1 MAYKKRFDTSSA
13 YGQLII
19 LVFLPICVL
28 AAVGGILVFHE
39 TMRASESE
47 QEALAE
53 AVLIRYKPMV
63 TELIPELLEQEREQ
77 LKDNKKTAKQIVG
90 GVASASQNALETSIN
105 NSQLPLSQVHSD
117 HYIGASGGS
126 LNSAVLS
133 EQALGGIKTPSA
145 SSAIILDESR
155 AIDAN
160 RSNSTVVPKGA
171 MATLVAIRDKL
182 SRMQSEQHVQRIAI
196 INEDNQVLATV
207 GYGVDE
213 AWPMIDASQN
223 FLSQQETPIGTSYG
237 SVLGEF
243 EGQRLWLLVDMD
255 NEPLYIARY
264 RIAMALVIT
273 GLLTLLILL
282 LSLNIYAKRWIA
294 PIYEL
299 RLQLQR
305 THADN
310 LYKPI
315 PVESDGELNLL
326 QQDLVKTLRR
336 LHSSFQELKDHAEQ
350 TEDDLRLAFDEMEM
364 QNISIRNSR
373 DAAISTSQ
381 AKSAFLANISHELRT
396 PLNSIDGFIN
406 LLARHGELNAEQDLY
421 VQTIR
426 KSSAH
431 LLALVNDVLDFSKIE
446 AGKLLLDR
454 HEFDLYDTVYDV
466 VDMLSPVSA
475 EKGLRVAVLFYNDV
489 PMRIIGDALR
499 LKQIL
504 TNIVGNAIKFTDTGD
519 VVVRVSLDD
528 YQDNYLMI
536 SVQDSGKGISEA
548 DQKML
553 FQSFSQGDPSI
564 TRQYGGS
571 GLGLVISKQLTRL
584 MGGDIGFY
592 DNAQENIA
600 NQGATFWFRMPT
612 HVDVLEAET
621 GQTIA
626 LPVLAPLASPTDEF
640 HILVWINHAASRQVL
655 KASLQNLPI
664 HLTQANS
671 LPGVLE
677 SLKERGNYWDW
688 VIVDNDTQ
696 DDMMALLKQIRL
708 HYQGKLAVFGYQVTA
723 DQALL
728 NRYHANILYEPLDKR
743 QLYAML
749 DTQKKTLP
757 VQNQMPRW
765 HGVTVLAVDDHL
777 PNLLVLDALL
787 SEFGI
792 NVITANSGFDAI
804 EIISKQQTKH
814 HKTAKTAQQSLSNKT
829 QLSKAEARAQV
840 SKTTTHSN
848 VNIHNNVDDK
858 TRTDDKDNI
867 DLIFMDIQMP
877 RMSGREAA
885 QQIRN
890 IENPDSRI
898 PIIALTAHG
907 LADERDKLIASGI
920 DDYVGKPISQPQLL
934 QVLQKWLDR
943 PATSERYALPN
954 PSDSAPDELPIDTH
968 TQSLSQ
974 MPLST
979 QNVSALNTS
988 TLNISVSDSLAD
1000 TLTTPKTAPK
1010 KTPKLLTQNMTSN
1023 YGDSHYQ
1030 NTNVPISTRK
1040 PGMRK
1045 DHNISRPLSLK
1056 KIRDN
1061 YLRDSQ
1067 PRDDYL
1073 REPQRVTQPR
1083 YQEVQHPES
1092 NVIAGQGQQSL
1103 DYQPSDSSLN
1113 SSAIAELA
1121 VLDWQDALTRSAN
1134 KPDLAATLVIMML
1147 DTIANEKEALAQA
1160 WQDRDRN
1167 ELSQI
1172 AHRILGA
1179 SRYTGVPQLR
1189 QASQDLEDKCLLN
1202 IQHTTPAQF
1211 AMLKPYY
1218 ETLMLALTNLQTL
1231 DLDPYP
1237 ELSFHRLSENDMT
1250 WKMI

>member
-19 LVFLPICVL
+19 LVFVPICLL
-28 AAVGGILVFHE
+28 AAVGGILVFYE
-39 TMRASESE
+39 TMRASNSE
-47 QEALAE
+47 QKALAE

-63 TELIPELLEQEREQ
+63 IELIPTLLEQQRNQ
-77 LKDNKKTAKQIVG
+77 VIDNT
-90 GVASASQNALETSIN
+90 QNAQRMINAIESAKRAALESSIPVDQQP
-105 NSQLPLSQVHSD
+105 SLLGSVKQSSLSKPP
-117 HYIGASGGS
+117 I
-126 LNSAVLS
+126 LS
-133 EQALGGIKTPSA
+133 EKTLAVIDSPSLQ
-145 SSAIILDESR
+145 SSLTGDTTQSNTDTAAQGAITS
-155 AIDAN
+155 
-160 RSNSTVVPKGA
+160 
-171 MATLVAIRDKL
+171 LVTIRDKL
-182 SRMQSEQHVQRIAI
+182 SRMQSEQHIQRIAI
-196 INEDNQVLATV
+196 INDNNQVLATV
-207 GYGVDE
+207 GFGVE
-213 AWPMIDASQN
+213 QAWPIIDTTKG
-223 FLSQQETPIGTSYG
+223 FLSKQATPIGSAYG
-237 SVLGEF
+237 SILGEF
-243 EGQRLWLLVDMD
+243 DGQKLWLLVDMD

-273 GLLTLLILL
+273 GLFTILILL

-305 THADN
+305 THVDN

-326 QQDLVKTLRR
+326 QQDLVRTLRR
-336 LHSSFQELKDHAEQ
+336 LHSSFQELKNHAEQ

-364 QNISIRNSR
+364 QNISIRNAR

-406 LLARHGELNAEQDLY
+406 LLARHGDLSSEQDLY

-454 HEFDLYDTVYDV
+454 HEFDLYDTIYDV

-475 EKGLRVAVLFYNDV
+475 EKGLRTAVLFYNDV
-489 PMRIIGDALR
+489 PMRINGDALR

-504 TNIVGNAIKFTDTGD
+504 TNIVGNAIKFTDSGG

-528 YQDNYLMI
+528 HQDNYLMI
-536 SVQDSGKGISEA
+536 SVQDSGKGISLA

-564 TRQYGGS
+564 TRQYGGT

-600 NQGATFWFRMPT
+600 KHGATFWFRMPAHIEVST
-612 HVDVLEAET
+612 AVT
-621 GQTIA
+621 GQAIA
-626 LPVLAPLASPTDEF
+626 LPMLQPLAGAKEEL
-640 HILVWINHAASRQVL
+640 HILVWINHNASRQVL

-664 HLTQANS
+664 KLTQANS

-677 SLKERGNYWDW
+677 SLKEQGNYWDW

-708 HYQGKLAVFGYQVTA
+708 HYQGKLAVFGYQVAA

-728 NRYHANILYEPLDKR
+728 NRYHATILYEPLDKR

-749 DTQKKTLP
+749 DTQKKTVSTKEQLP
-757 VQNQMPRW
+757 IWQ
-765 HGVTVLAVDDHL
+765 GVTVLAVDDHL

-787 SEFGI
+787 SELGI
-792 NVITANSGFDAI
+792 TVITASSGFEAI
-804 EIISKQQTKH
+804 EIISQQQSKKDKIVKSQSTSHSKPQ
-814 HKTAKTAQQSLSNKT
+814 AQSLSNKT
-829 QLSKAEARAQV
+829 QIAKAEMRD
-840 SKTTTHSN
+840 K
-848 VNIHNNVDDK
+848 VNKERLNKPIAGTSTEDK
-858 TRTDDKDNI
+858 AYIK
-867 DLIFMDIQMP
+867 LIFMDIQMP
-877 RMSGREAA
+877 RMSGRAA
-885 QQIRN
+885 AEQIRK
-890 IENPDSRI
+890 IESADDHI

-934 QVLQKWLDR
+934 QVLQKWLGRADNSNSASLIMNHAIPTSLSLANVADHSLSTNQDASADSSATISGLNR
-943 PATSERYALPN
+943 RVVDSKSRDTSMATSAK
-954 PSDSAPDELPIDTH
+954 DTIL
-968 TQSLSQ
+968 QA
-974 MPLST
+974 
-979 QNVSALNTS
+979 N
-988 TLNISVSDSLAD
+988 
-1000 TLTTPKTAPK
+1000 K
-1010 KTPKLLTQNMTSN
+1010 KML
-1023 YGDSHYQ
+1023 
-1030 NTNVPISTRK
+1030 
-1040 PGMRK
+1040 
-1045 DHNISRPLSLK
+1045 RPLSLK
-1056 KIRDN
+1056 K
-1061 YLRDSQ
+1061 L
-1067 PRDDYL
+1067 RDDYL
-1073 REPQRVTQPR
+1073 SENKASKSRSP
-1083 YQEVQHPES
+1083 S
-1092 NVIAGQGQQSL
+1092 NHQLDSQLKIEQAYHSISNILAPYKSL
-1103 DYQPSDSSLN
+1103 AYLPNNNSLN
-1113 SSAIAELA
+1113 EALNEQTLESQNQSALGNDIDTELINEPTLNAISDIEPKLEQNLA
-1121 VLDWQDALTRSAN
+1121 VLSWEDALIRAAN
-1134 KPDLAATLVIMML
+1134 KPDLAAKLITMML
-1147 DTIANEKEALAQA
+1147 DTIADEKEALAQA
-1160 WQDRDRN
+1160 WQARDRQ
-1167 ELSQI
+1167 ELAQI

-1202 IQHTTPAQF
+1202 LQHTTPAQF

-1218 ETLMLALTNLQTL
+1218 EALLQALIALQTL
-1231 DLDPYP
+1231 DLSAYEPLNYHQ
-1237 ELSFHRLSENDMT
+1237 LNENDMN
-1250 WKMI
+1250 WNMI

>member
-63 TELIPELLEQEREQ
+63 TELIPALLVQERQQSKANEKNSQ
-77 LKDNKKTAKQIVG
+77 DMIDEMA
-90 GVASASQNALETSIN
+90 AASQAALEN
-105 NSQLPLSQVHSD
+105 NIRPEYLPLSQVHSD
-117 HYIGASGGS
+117 HYISARGGRLS
-126 LNSAVLS
+126 STVLS
-133 EQALGGIKTPSA
+133 EEALGGMSTSRL
-145 SSAIILDESR
+145 SSATVIDESLNET
-155 AIDAN
+155 ADA
-160 RSNSTVVPKGA
+160 PQGA
-171 MATLVAIRDKL
+171 MATLVSIRDRL

-196 INEDNQVLATV
+196 INENNQVLATV
-207 GYGVDE
+207 GYGVSE
-213 AWPMIDASQN
+213 SWPLIDASQS
-223 FLSQQETPIGTSYG
+223 FLSQQSTPIGTAYG
-237 SVLGEF
+237 TVLGNF
-243 EGQRLWLLVDMD
+243 EGHRLWLLVDMD

-273 GLLTLLILL
+273 GLFTILILL

-305 THADN
+305 THVDN

-336 LHSSFQELKDHAEQ
+336 LHSSFQDLKDHAEQ

-364 QNISIRNSR
+364 QNISIRNAR
-373 DAAISTSQ
+373 DDAISTSQ

-406 LLARHGELNAEQDLY
+406 LLARHGELNPEQDLY
-421 VQTIR
+421 VHTIR

-446 AGKLLLDR
+446 AGKLVLDR
-454 HEFDLYDTVYDV
+454 HEFDLYDTIYDV

-475 EKGLRVAVLFYNDV
+475 EKGLRMAVLFYNDV
-489 PMRIIGDALR
+489 PMRIVGDALR
-499 LKQIL
+499 LKQVL
-504 TNIVGNAIKFTDTGD
+504 TNLVGNAIKFTDSGD

-528 YQDNYLMI
+528 HRDNHLMI
-536 SVQDSGKGISEA
+536 SVQDSGKGISLA

-564 TRQYGGS
+564 TRQYGGT

-612 HVDVLEAET
+612 HIDVLEAAT

-626 LPVLAPLASPTDEF
+626 LPVLAPLASANDEF
-640 HILVWINHAASRQVL
+640 NVLVWINHIASRQVL
-655 KASLQNLPI
+655 KASLQVLPI
-664 HLTQANS
+664 KLTQANS

-677 SLKERGNYWDW
+677 SLKEHGNYWDW

-696 DDMMALLKQIRL
+696 DDMTALLKQIRL
-708 HYQGKLAVFGYQVTA
+708 HYQGKLAVFGYQVAA

-728 NRYHANILYEPLDKR
+728 NRYHANVLYEPLDKR

-749 DTQKKTLP
+749 DTQKKSEP
-757 VQNQMPRW
+757 VAAQAPRW
-765 HGVTVLAVDDHL
+765 HGITVLAVDDHL

-787 SEFGI
+787 SELGI
-792 NVITANSGFDAI
+792 HVITANSGFDAI
-804 EIISKQQTKH
+804 ELISKQQ
-814 HKTAKTAQQSLSNKT
+814 AKNIKNAKSSQQSLSNKT
-829 QLSKAEARAQV
+829 QISKAQARAQTHKV
-840 SKTTTHSN
+840 SANTASTIDIDTEENSLAHLK
-848 VNIHNNVDDK
+848 NNPE
-858 TRTDDKDNI
+858 DKDSI

-885 QQIRN
+885 QQIRK
-890 IENPDSRI
+890 IEVGDSHI

-907 LADERDKLIASGI
+907 LSDERDKLLASGI

-934 QVLQKWLDR
+934 QVLQKWLGR
-943 PATSERYALPN
+943 
-954 PSDSAPDELPIDTH
+954 
-968 TQSLSQ
+968 
-974 MPLST
+974 
-979 QNVSALNTS
+979 TS
-988 TLNISVSDSLAD
+988 TSQHLLPVASTDATHSMASNDVDNTKIKSPSVD
-1000 TLTTPKTAPK
+1000 KT
-1010 KTPKLLTQNMTSN
+1010 
-1023 YGDSHYQ
+1023 
-1030 NTNVPISTRK
+1030 VR
-1040 PGMRK
+1040 
-1045 DHNISRPLSLK
+1045 RPLSLK
-1056 KIRDN
+1056 KIRDD
-1061 YLRDSQ
+1061 YMRDIH
-1067 PRDDYL
+1067 PRDEYR
-1073 REPQRVTQPR
+1073 REPQRATQPR
-1083 YQEVQHPES
+1083 YQSLQYQDRPHQDTLIEQDEQAQQDHGSKS
-1092 NVIAGQGQQSL
+1092 NSIVGMEI
-1103 DYQPSDSSLN
+1103 
-1113 SSAIAELA
+1113 
-1121 VLDWQDALTRSAN
+1121 LDWQDALTRSAN
-1134 KPDLAATLVIMML
+1134 KPDLAAKLIIMMI
-1147 DTIANEKEALAQA
+1147 DTIADEKEALAQA
-1160 WQDRDRN
+1160 WQARDRN
-1167 ELSQI
+1167 MLAQV

-1189 QASQDLEDKCLLN
+1189 KASQDLEDKCLLN
-1202 IQHTTPAQF
+1202 VQHTTPVQF

-1218 ETLMLALTNLQTL
+1218 EDLLLALNNLQAL
-1231 DLDPYP
+1231 DLSPYP
-1237 ELSFHRLSENDMT
+1237 QLNYHRLSENDMT

>member
-19 LVFLPICVL
+19 LVFFPICVL

-63 TELIPELLEQEREQ
+63 TELIPALLEQERQQ
-77 LKDNKKTAKQIVG
+77 LKDNEKTAKQIVD
-90 GVASASQNALETSIN
+90 GVASASQTALETSMKN
-105 NSQLPLSQVHSD
+105 AQLPLSQVHSD
-117 HYIGASGGS
+117 HYIGARGAS
-126 LNSAVLS
+126 LSSAVLS
-133 EQALGGIKTPSA
+133 EEALGGVTTPTQSSTAIFDEGSA
-145 SSAIILDESR
+145 STDIA
-155 AIDAN
+155 
-160 RSNSTVVPKGA
+160 PKGA

-182 SRMQSEQHVQRIAI
+182 SRMQSEQHVQRIAVI
-196 INEDNQVLATV
+196 DEDNQVLATV
-207 GYGVDE
+207 GYGVNE
-213 AWPMIDASQN
+213 TWPMIDASQS
-223 FLSQQETPIGTSYG
+223 FLSQQPTPIGTAYG
-237 SVLGEF
+237 TLLGDF

-273 GLLTLLILL
+273 GLFTILILL

-305 THADN
+305 TNVDN

-315 PVESDGELNLL
+315 LVESNGELNLL

-336 LHSSFQELKDHAEQ
+336 LHSSFQELKNHAEQ

-364 QNISIRNSR
+364 QNISIRNAR

-406 LLARHGELNAEQDLY
+406 LLARHGELNPEQDLY

-454 HEFDLYDTVYDV
+454 HEFDLYDTIYDV

-489 PMRIIGDALR
+489 PMRIVGDALR
-499 LKQIL
+499 LKQVL
-504 TNIVGNAIKFTDTGD
+504 TNIVGNAIKFTDSGD

-528 YQDNYLMI
+528 HQDNYLMI
-536 SVQDSGKGISEA
+536 SVQDSGKGISLT

-564 TRQYGGS
+564 TRQYGGT

-600 NQGATFWFRMPT
+600 NQGATFWFRMPA
-612 HVDVLEAET
+612 HVDVLEAAT

-626 LPVLAPLASPTDEF
+626 LPMLAPLASATDEF
-640 HILVWINHAASRQVL
+640 NVLVWINHTASRQVL

-664 HLTQANS
+664 TLTQANS

-677 SLKERGNYWDW
+677 SLKEQGNYWDW
-688 VIVDNDTQ
+688 VIVDNDTK

-708 HYQGKLAVFGYQVTA
+708 HYQGKLAVFGYQVAA

-749 DTQKKTLP
+749 DTQKKSTP
-757 VQNQMPRW
+757 VQSQLPRW

-787 SEFGI
+787 SELGI
-792 NVITANSGFDAI
+792 HVITANSGFDAI
-804 EIISKQQTKH
+804 EMISKQQTKNM
-814 HKTAKTAQQSLSNKT
+814 KTPKTTPQSLSNKT
-829 QLSKAEARAQV
+829 QISKAEARAQV
-840 SKTTTHSN
+840 TKTLSNPASTTDASAE
-848 VNIHNNVDDK
+848 DK
-858 TRTDDKDNI
+858 ARAEDKDSI

-885 QQIRN
+885 EQIRK
-890 IENPDSRI
+890 IENADSHI

-907 LADERDKLIASGI
+907 LSDERDKLIASGI

-934 QVLQKWLDR
+934 QVLQKWLGR
-943 PATSERYALPN
+943 TATTQRHTAATSNAAPQAMQTSLL
-954 PSDSAPDELPIDTH
+954 SAPTG
-968 TQSLSQ
+968 LSQ
-974 MPLST
+974 ESSIQQPEIQDST
-979 QNVSALNTS
+979 IQNK
-988 TLNISVSDSLAD
+988 
-1000 TLTTPKTAPK
+1000 P
-1010 KTPKLLTQNMTSN
+1010 LLTADNGHNNGHVLTSATQMTHPT
-1023 YGDSHYQ
+1023 DKK
-1030 NTNVPISTRK
+1030 IA
-1040 PGMRK
+1040 
-1045 DHNISRPLSLK
+1045 RPLSLK
-1056 KIRDN
+1056 KIRDD

-1067 PRDDYL
+1067 PRDDYM
-1073 REPQRVTQPR
+1073 REPQRATQPR
-1083 YQEVQHPES
+1083 YQGLQYQNQPPES
-1092 NVIAGQGQQSL
+1092 ATDQDNQSPEH
-1103 DYQPSDSSLN
+1103 QSQEGGSKI
-1113 SSAIAELA
+1113 SAIEG
-1121 VLDWQDALTRSAN
+1121 LDILNWQDALTRSAN
-1134 KPDLAATLVIMML
+1134 KPDLAAKLIIMML
-1147 DTIANEKEALAQA
+1147 DTIADEKDALTQA
-1160 WQDRDRN
+1160 WQARDRHM
-1167 ELSQI
+1167 LSQI

-1189 QASQDLEDKCLLN
+1189 LASQNLEDKCLLN
-1202 IQHTTPAQF
+1202 SQHTTPAQF

-1218 ETLMLALTNLQTL
+1218 EALLLALSNLQAL

-1237 ELSFHRLSENDMT
+1237 QLNYHRLSENDMT

>member
-63 TELIPELLEQEREQ
+63 TELIPALLEQERQRSAAQEKSAQ
-77 LKDNKKTAKQIVG
+77 NTADDM
-90 GVASASQNALETSIN
+90 AAASQAALEN
-105 NSQLPLSQVHSD
+105 NIQPKHLPLSQVHSD
-117 HYIGASGGS
+117 QYMSASGGR
-126 LNSAVLS
+126 LS
-133 EQALGGIKTPSA
+133 
-145 SSAIILDESR
+145 
-155 AIDAN
+155 
-160 RSNSTVVPKGA
+160 STVMSAEALEEMSGSTQSITTPIDNNQNITTSDGQGA
-171 MATLVAIRDKL
+171 MATLMSIRDRL

-196 INEDNQVLATV
+196 INESNQVLASV
-207 GYGVDE
+207 GYGISE
-213 AWPMIDASQN
+213 SWPLIDASQS
-223 FLSQQETPIGTSYG
+223 FLSQQSTPIGTAYG
-237 SVLGEF
+237 SVLGDF
-243 EGQRLWLLVDMD
+243 EGHRLWLLVDMD

-273 GLLTLLILL
+273 GLFTILILL

-305 THADN
+305 THVDN

-364 QNISIRNSR
+364 QNISIRNAR
-373 DAAISTSQ
+373 DDAISTSQ

-406 LLARHGELNAEQDLY
+406 LLARHGELNPEQDLY
-421 VQTIR
+421 VHTIR

-446 AGKLLLDR
+446 AGKLVLDR
-454 HEFDLYDTVYDV
+454 HEFDLYDTIYDV

-475 EKGLRVAVLFYNDV
+475 EKGLRMAVLFYNDV
-489 PMRIIGDALR
+489 PMRIVGDALR
-499 LKQIL
+499 LKQVL
-504 TNIVGNAIKFTDTGD
+504 TNLVGNAIKFTDGGD

-528 YQDNYLMI
+528 HRDNYLMI
-536 SVQDSGKGISEA
+536 SVQDSGKGISLA

-564 TRQYGGS
+564 TRQYGGT

-612 HVDVLEAET
+612 HIDVLEAAT

-626 LPVLAPLASPTDEF
+626 LPVLAPLASANDEF
-640 HILVWINHAASRQVL
+640 NVLVWINHNASRQVL
-655 KASLQNLPI
+655 KASLQTLPI
-664 HLTQANS
+664 KLTQANS

-677 SLKERGNYWDW
+677 SLKEQGNYWDW

-708 HYQGKLAVFGYQVTA
+708 HYQGKLAVFGYQVAA

-749 DTQKKTLP
+749 DTQKKSAPIEAQSPL
-757 VQNQMPRW
+757 W

-787 SEFGI
+787 SELGI
-792 NVITANSGFDAI
+792 HVITANSGFDAI
-804 EIISKQQTKH
+804 ELISKQQTKNIRTV
-814 HKTAKTAQQSLSNKT
+814 KPAQQSLSNKT
-829 QLSKAEARAQV
+829 QISKARAQINKA
-840 SKTTTHSN
+840 SLNTSSTTDVYPEEKALDN
-848 VNIHNNVDDK
+848 PKNKLQDK
-858 TRTDDKDNI
+858 SQDKDSI

-885 QQIRN
+885 QQIRK
-890 IENPDSRI
+890 IEVGDSHI

-907 LADERDKLIASGI
+907 LSDERDKLLACGI

-934 QVLQKWLDR
+934 QVLQKWLGR
-943 PATSERYALPN
+943 TS
-954 PSDSAPDELPIDTH
+954 T
-968 TQSLSQ
+968 TQSLSADTSIDNTDGKASKAIA
-974 MPLST
+974 PEVIDST
-979 QNVSALNTS
+979 
-988 TLNISVSDSLAD
+988 SVS
-1000 TLTTPKTAPK
+1000 TPKSRPA
-1010 KTPKLLTQNMTSN
+1010 
-1023 YGDSHYQ
+1023 DRA
-1030 NTNVPISTRK
+1030 VP
-1040 PGMRK
+1040 
-1045 DHNISRPLSLK
+1045 RPLSLK
-1056 KIRDN
+1056 KIRDD
-1061 YLRDSQ
+1061 YMRDSQ
-1067 PRDDYL
+1067 PRDDYM
-1073 REPQRVTQPR
+1073 REPQRATQPR
-1083 YQEVQHPES
+1083 YQDLQYQDQLH
-1092 NVIAGQGQQSL
+1092 QDQLQQDQLLDSL
-1103 DYQPSDSSLN
+1103 TEQNEQSQEHSQKDSSSKSN
-1113 SSAIAELA
+1113 AIEGLEI
-1121 VLDWQDALTRSAN
+1121 LDWQDALTRSAN
-1134 KPDLAATLVIMML
+1134 KPDLAAKLIIMMI
-1147 DTIANEKEALAQA
+1147 DTIADEKEALTQA
-1160 WQDRDRN
+1160 WQARDRN
-1167 ELSQI
+1167 TLAQI

-1202 IQHTTPAQF
+1202 VQHTTPAQF
-1211 AMLKPYY
+1211 AMLKPHY
-1218 ETLMLALTNLQTL
+1218 EALLLALTNLQML
-1231 DLDPYP
+1231 DLSPYP
-1237 ELSFHRLSENDMT
+1237 QLNYHRLSENDMT

>member
-1 MAYKKRFDTSSA
+1 MT
-13 YGQLII
+13 
-19 LVFLPICVL
+19 
-28 AAVGGILVFHE
+28 
-39 TMRASESE
+39 
-47 QEALAE
+47 
-53 AVLIRYKPMV
+53 
-63 TELIPELLEQEREQ
+63 
-77 LKDNKKTAKQIVG
+77 
-90 GVASASQNALETSIN
+90 
-105 NSQLPLSQVHSD
+105 
-117 HYIGASGGS
+117 
-126 LNSAVLS
+126 
-133 EQALGGIKTPSA
+133 
-145 SSAIILDESR
+145 
-155 AIDAN
+155 
-160 RSNSTVVPKGA
+160 
-171 MATLVAIRDKL
+171 TLVAIRDRL

-207 GYGVDE
+207 GYGVNE
-213 AWPMIDASQN
+213 RWPLLDTSQS
-223 FLSQQETPIGTSYG
+223 FLSQQATPIGTAYG
-237 SVLGEF
+237 SILGEF

-264 RIAMALVIT
+264 RIAMSLVIT

-305 THADN
+305 THVDN

-336 LHSSFQELKDHAEQ
+336 LHSSFQDLKDHAEQ

-454 HEFDLYDTVYDV
+454 HEFDLYDTIYDV

-499 LKQIL
+499 LKQVL
-504 TNIVGNAIKFTDTGD
+504 TNIVGNAIKFTDIGD

-536 SVQDSGKGISEA
+536 SVQDSGKGISAA

-621 GQTIA
+621 GQTIP

-640 HILVWINHAASRQVL
+640 HVLVWINHAASRQVL

-708 HYQGKLAVFGYQVTA
+708 HYQGKLAVFGYQVAA

-743 QLYAML
+743 QLYAMM
-749 DTQKKTLP
+749 DTQKKTLA
-757 VQNQMPRW
+757 VKNQLPRW

-804 EIISKQQTKH
+804 EIISKQQTKYN
-814 HKTAKTAQQSLSNKT
+814 KTSKTTQQSLSNKT
-829 QLSKAEARAQV
+829 QISKAEARAQV
-840 SKTTTHSN
+840 SKAATNS
-848 VNIHNNVDDK
+848 VNHAQSGTEDK
-858 TRTDDKDNI
+858 VRTEDKDRI

-877 RMSGREAA
+877 RMSGRAA
-885 QQIRN
+885 AEQIRN
-890 IENPDSRI
+890 IENPDQRI

-907 LADERDKLIASGI
+907 LADERDKLLASGI

-934 QVLQKWLDR
+934 QVLQKWLNR
-943 PATSERYALPN
+943 PTATERYTEIDQSASKNTAL
-954 PSDSAPDELPIDTH
+954 T
-968 TQSLSQ
+968 
-974 MPLST
+974 
-979 QNVSALNTS
+979 
-988 TLNISVSDSLAD
+988 ISSVD
-1000 TLTTPKTAPK
+1000 TPKQSTPLIPQDDSGLNPLINLSD
-1010 KTPKLLTQNMTSN
+1010 TPKLLTQNTASN
-1023 YGDSHYQ
+1023 HASNDVSTNVYGE
-1030 NTNVPISTRK
+1030 TNVPTSARK
-1040 PGMRK
+1040 LGMRK

-1073 REPQRVTQPR
+1073 REPQRITQPR
-1083 YQEVQHPES
+1083 YQDHLQPPNLDTITEQPK
-1092 NVIAGQGQQSL
+1092 QSS
-1103 DYQPSDSSLN
+1103 DYKVSENSLTT
-1113 SSAIAELA
+1113 SAINELA
-1121 VLDWQDALTRSAN
+1121 ILDWQDALTRSAN

-1147 DTIANEKEALAQA
+1147 DTIVKEKEALAQA

-1218 ETLMLALTNLQTL
+1218 ETLLLALTNLQTL
-1231 DLDPYP
+1231 DLAPYP

>member
-13 YGQLII
+13 YGQLIT

-105 NSQLPLSQVHSD
+105 NSQLPVSQVHSD
-117 HYIGASGGS
+117 HYVGASGGS
-126 LNSAVLS
+126 LSSAVLS
-133 EQALGGIKTPSA
+133 EEALGGVRTPTA
-145 SSAIILDESR
+145 SNAIIIDESR
-155 AIDAN
+155 SIDAN
-160 RSNSTVVPKGA
+160 RPNSTVVPKGA

-207 GYGVDE
+207 GYGVNE
-213 AWPMIDASQN
+213 AWPIIDISRN
-223 FLSQQETPIGTSYG
+223 FLSQQATPIGTAYG
-237 SVLGEF
+237 SILGEF

-305 THADN
+305 THVDN

-640 HILVWINHAASRQVL
+640 HILVWINHPASRQVL

-814 HKTAKTAQQSLSNKT
+814 HKNAKTSQQSLSNKT

-840 SKTTTHSN
+840 SKTAAHSSPN
-848 VNIHNNVDDK
+848 AHNNVEDK
-858 TRTDDKDNI
+858 VRTDDKDRI

-877 RMSGREAA
+877 RMSGRAA
-885 QQIRN
+885 AEQIRN
-890 IENPDSRI
+890 IENADHRI

-943 PATSERYALPN
+943 PATSENYAVPDSSANLVPDVLSMNTHMQTLP
-954 PSDSAPDELPIDTH
+954 
-968 TQSLSQ
+968 SQ

-979 QNVSALNTS
+979 PNVSALNVS
-988 TLNISVSDSLAD
+988 SDSLANSV
-1000 TLTTPKTAPK
+1000 T
-1010 KTPKLLTQNMTSN
+1010 TPKLLTQNMTPN
-1023 YGDSHYQ
+1023 YGDNNYH
-1030 NTNVPISTRK
+1030 NTNVPTSARK

-1073 REPQRVTQPR
+1073 REPQRMTQPR
-1083 YQEVQHPES
+1083 YQDPL
-1092 NVIAGQGQQSL
+1092 QQLEPHLITEQVTQAS
-1103 DYQPSDSSLN
+1103 DYQISDTSFNN
-1113 SSAIAELA
+1113 SGVAELEI
-1121 VLDWQDALTRSAN
+1121 LDWQDALTRSAN

-1147 DTIANEKEALAQA
+1147 DTIATEKEALAQA
-1160 WQDRDRN
+1160 WQDRDRH

-1218 ETLMLALTNLQTL
+1218 ETLLLALTNLQTL